1 MRQSKFNLSAQGA
14 DMHTT
19 PYRAPAK
26 PVWPFLVP
34 LSGRPKHEAESR
46 RPVNEHAAEPVFDT
60 GESDAA
66 TPATAK
72 VVAFRFRT
80 D

>member
-1 MRQSKFNLSAQGA
+1 
-14 DMHTT
+14 MHTT

-34 LSGRPKHEAESR
+34 ISGRPERGAESVATADEDA
-46 RPVNEHAAEPVFDT
+46 PDPAFGHD
-60 GESDAA
+60 ESGAVTAA
-66 TPATAK
+66 TGK

-80 D
+80 DLNDAGACSS